1 MSFLEDHGG
10 GLMMLQEFQ
19 QGKLPIVFVHGI
31 KGTAMEF
38 DEVIPPTIRIG
49 QTSRIKLEL
58 GESKQAILIPRGGFY
73 QSTGGQWVFV
83 VDETGQFAYRR
94 NISIGRQ
101 NPRYY
106 EVLSGLQPGEQVI
119 VSSYDNFGDVDKLI
133 LKN

>member
-1 MSFLEDHGG
+1 M
-10 GLMMLQEFQ
+10 
-19 QGKLPIVFVHGI
+19 VF
-31 KGTAMEF
+31 TEN
-38 DEVIPPTIRIG
+38 IPAAIRIG

-83 VDETGQFAYRR
+83 IDETGEFAYRR
-94 NISIGRQ
+94 DISIGRQ

-106 EVLSGLQPGEQVI
+106 EVLAGLEPGEQVI
-119 VSSYDNFGDVDKLI
+119 ISSYDNFGDVDKLI